1 MPPIPIIAPKY
12 NAAQLVKA
20 TLIAHNQEAKSIE
33 LMFNPT
39 DISFTRNVVWEA
51 AKVSG
56 DGLLPKINFSNV
68 TPYQL
73 TLKQLLFDTY
83 ETKKSVMTEYINTI
97 KAGVTTK
104 KGEGNRPPVY
114 IFTWGETEY
123 FYCVITALTY
133 TLTMFLSDGTPVRAM
148 VDISLQEVET
158 GKNLPGGKEATPQG
172 ENRKQPIPG
181 DPN

>member
-20 TLIAHNQEAKSIE
+20 TLIAHDKEAKSIE

-39 DISFTRNVVWEA
+39 EINFSRTVTWKDAQVA
-51 AKVSG
+51 G

-68 TPYQL
+68 APYQL
-73 TLKQLLFDTY
+73 ELKQLLFDTY

-123 FYCVITALTY
+123 FHCVITVLNY
-133 TLTMFLSDGTPVRAM
+133 TLTMFLSDGTPVQAM
-148 VDISLQEVET
+148 VNISLREVET
-158 GKNLPGGKEATPQG
+158 GTNLPGGKEPTPQG

-181 DPN
+181 D

>member
-1 MPPIPIIAPKY
+1 MSPIPIIAPKY

-20 TLIAHNQEAKSIE
+20 TLIAHDKEAKSIE

-39 DISFTRNVVWEA
+39 EISFARNVNWKA
-51 AKVSG
+51 AKVAG
-56 DGLLPKINFSNV
+56 EGLLPKINFSNV
-68 TPYQL
+68 DPYKL
-73 TLKQLLFDTY
+73 ALKQLLFDTY

-104 KGEGNRPPVY
+104 KGDGNRPPVY

-123 FYCVITALTY
+123 FYCVITSLTY
-133 TLTMFLSDGTPVRAM
+133 TLTMFLTDGTPVRAM

-158 GKNLPGGKEATPQG
+158 GKNLPGGKEAAPKG
-172 ENRKQPIPG
+172 KGRKQPIPG
-181 DPN
+181 DSK